1 MLSVPLFL
9 FSEYC
14 EFPCERMAKPV
25 CGHDGK
31 TYQNYCILR
40 QAACEKEEAI
50 VNVYPRPC
58 PKGKVVC
65 IFLVYKLYYVAEA
78 YLRSRQKPIMVF
90 FAIHICSICT
100 EQSVWFLEISKPILS
115 TV

>member
-1 MLSVPLFL
+1 MDQLTIATVFGSKYRCYPYNYF
-9 FSEYC
+9 FPEYC

-40 QAACEKEEAI
+40 QAACEKGEAI

-58 PKGKVVC
+58 TESKVV
-65 IFLVYKLYYVAEA
+65 FLFIVYKW
-78 YLRSRQKPIMVF
+78 
-90 FAIHICSICT
+90 CSVV
-100 EQSVWFLEISKPILS
+100 EG
-115 TV
+115 

>member
-58 PKGKVVC
+58 PKGEVVC
-65 IFLVYKLYYVAEA
+65 LFLVYK
-78 YLRSRQKPIMVF
+78 
-90 FAIHICSICT
+90 
-100 EQSVWFLEISKPILS
+100 
-115 TV
+115 

>member
-65 IFLVYKLYYVAEA
+65 IFLVYKLYYVAVA
-78 YLRSRQKPIMVF
+78 YLRSCQKPIMVF

-100 EQSVWFLEISKPILS
+100 GQSV
-115 TV
+115 